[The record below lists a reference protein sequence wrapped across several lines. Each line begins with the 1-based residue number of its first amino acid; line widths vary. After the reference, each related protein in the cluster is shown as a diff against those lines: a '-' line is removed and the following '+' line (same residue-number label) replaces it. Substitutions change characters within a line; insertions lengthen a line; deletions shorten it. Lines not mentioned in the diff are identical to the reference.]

1 MKIES
6 ARFGP
11 MEVPEDRLIEFPK
24 GILGFPNH
32 QRYALIQPSEE
43 SVLLWLQSCDAP
55 ELAFVVCDPQVFVSD
70 YRVHVKE
77 DDLKQIEMADSNDGQ
92 VFVICNKV
100 GDYLTVNL
108 QGPILVNCKNRQ
120 ARQLVLSDRRF
131 STRHEVLK
139 LTGEPEQEQATA
151 KTA

>member
-11 MEVPEDRLIEFPK
+11 LEVPEDRLIEFPK

-32 QRYALIQPSEE
+32 TRYALIQPNED
-43 SVLLWLQSCDAP
+43 SVLLWLQCCDAP

-70 YRVHVKE
+70 YQVRVKE
-77 DDLKQIEMADSNDGQ
+77 DDLRQIDLSDPANGQ
-92 VFVICNKV
+92 VLVICNKV
-100 GDYLTVNL
+100 GDHLTVNL
-108 QGPILVNCKNRQ
+108 QGPLLVNCRNRR

-139 LTGEPEQEQATA
+139 LTGEPEEAAAA

>member
-1 MKIES
+1 MKIDS

-11 MEVPEDRLIEFPK
+11 MEVPEDRLIDFPK

-32 QRYALIQPSEE
+32 QHYALIQPNEE

-77 DDLKQIEMADSNDGQ
+77 DDLKQIELADPANGQ
-92 VFVICNKV
+92 VLVICNKV

-108 QGPILVNCKNRQ
+108 QGPVLVNCTNRK

-131 STRHEVLK
+131 STRHEVLR
-139 LTGEPEQEQATA
+139 LTGEPKQTATV